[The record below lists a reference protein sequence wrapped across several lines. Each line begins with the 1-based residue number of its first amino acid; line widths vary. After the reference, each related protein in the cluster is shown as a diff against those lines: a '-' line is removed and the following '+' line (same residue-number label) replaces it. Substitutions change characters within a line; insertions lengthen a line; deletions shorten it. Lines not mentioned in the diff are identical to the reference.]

1 MKKVVSLALAMML
14 MLTMLAGCN
23 NAPAASNKTP
33 LTDPLETVID
43 NIYANKSVEFMP
55 VTIPVDLTDLDAL
68 PYFTGLTSAEGVKE
82 AAVSEAMVGAIAY
95 SMVLV
100 RLEEGADA
108 QSIAQQ
114 MKDGIDTRKWICVEA
129 DDLKVAGY
137 CDVIM
142 LIMVSSEHAASVT
155 AQDMVDAFQTVCGAE
170 LDFVI

>member
-1 MKKVVSLALAMML
+1 MKKIVSLALAMML
-14 MLTMLAGCN
+14 VLTMLAGCN
-23 NAPAASNKTP
+23 STPAGSDKTP
-33 LTDPLETVID
+33 LTDTLDVVIE
-43 NIYANKSVEFMP
+43 NIYANKAVEFM
-55 VTIPVDLTDLDAL
+55 VGTMPVDLTDLDAL
-68 PYFTGLTSAEGVKE
+68 PYFTGLSSAEGVKE
-82 AAVSEAMVGAIAY
+82 AAVSEAMVGSIAY

-108 QSIAQQ
+108 QGIAQQ

-155 AQDMVDAFQTVCGAE
+155 AQNMVDAFQTVCGAE